1 MTILGKLGDNTYQ
14 NCNVDHLVYHQT
26 FLDIRMATYLCCWT
40 PTAIS
45 RWSCHLGDNFYG
57 VIGCCLAF
65 CTDWAFLPFN
75 LGSFAFSTVGKLG
88 DVEAYTDCHPETDK
102 RDSRRRLEDCSLSIS
117 PYRPGSS
124 ACWVDDPS

>member
-57 VIGCCLAF
+57 VIGCRLAF

-88 DVEAYTDCHPETDK
+88 DVGGFKMSPILTVTQKPINVT
-102 RDSRRRLEDCSLSIS
+102 SEDDLRI
-117 PYRPGSS
+117 
-124 ACWVDDPS
+124 AL